1 MPGREIIPDEKNTVF
16 FLDAKTGIEMRI
28 VLDTTSPR
36 REGEI
41 LAKILMNGIPKVR
54 IVSPKPDSN

>member
-1 MPGREIIPDEKNTVF
+1 MSGTEIIPDEKNSVF
-16 FLDAKTGIEMRI
+16 FLDLKTGLEVRI
-28 VLDTTSPR
+28 ILDTTSPQ

-41 LAKILMNGIPKVR
+41 LAGILMNGIPESR